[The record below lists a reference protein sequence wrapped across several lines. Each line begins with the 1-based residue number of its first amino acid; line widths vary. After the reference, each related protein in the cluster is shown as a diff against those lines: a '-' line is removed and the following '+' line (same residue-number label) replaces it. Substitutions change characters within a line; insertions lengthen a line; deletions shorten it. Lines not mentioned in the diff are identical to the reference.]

1 MSIVMQPII
10 AYIYNRYGKASST
23 RDAVIELRFAY
34 LNRQKYMS
42 TGIRVYPKEWDS
54 RHQRVI
60 NRMDAAILNKTLDK
74 LMIEV
79 RQVIYDMIEDAHID
93 IFAIPARLDAK
104 RKKAGTF
111 PDFVKERLPIHKH
124 GQSPLRQKAYDRFF
138 NFLDEYGK
146 FRQFSDVNEHT
157 ILELDRYL
165 QKKKMMASSRWAN
178 YHRFFNTF
186 IRDAQKENLVTYNP
200 YDRIRIDKG
209 DDSQSIEKH
218 LSAEELR
225 KLRSASMPTERL
237 DRVRDLFVF
246 QCFTCMAYVDLAN
259 FSFDKVKVVDGKDM
273 IFGQRG
279 KTGIE
284 YQIPLLR
291 PAKDILDKYNGQL
304 PAALTA
310 KKKGRKGV
318 MTNQQYNKALKEV
331 VDAAG
336 LGIHVTTHWARHTGA
351 TMLLNAGVEMDV
363 IARVGGWSD
372 TKVLRRI
379 YAKLHPETVVK
390 AVNKIEDKL
399 V

>member
-1 MSIVMQPII
+1 MQPVIT
-10 AYIYNRYGKASST
+10 YIYNRYGKASST

-54 RHQRVI
+54 KHQRVI

-79 RQVIYDMIEDAHID
+79 RQVIYDMIDDGHID

-178 YHRFFNTF
+178 YHRFLNTF

-225 KLRSASMPTERL
+225 KLRSAVMPTERL

-246 QCFTCMAYVDLAN
+246 QCFTCMAYVDLAA
-259 FSFDKVKVVDGKDM
+259 FSAEKVKTVDGKDI

-279 KTGIE
+279 KTGVE

-291 PAKDILDKYNGQL
+291 PAKDILDKYDGHL
-304 PAALTA
+304 PAALTS

-331 VDAAG
+331 VEAAG

-363 IARVGGWSD
+363 IAKVGGWSD

-390 AVNKIEDKL
+390 AVNEIEDKL

>member
-79 RQVIYDMIEDAHID
+79 RQVIYDMIEDGHID

-111 PDFVKERLPIHKH
+111 PDYCRERAKIRKY
-124 GQSPLRQKAYDRFF
+124 GQSILRQKAYDRIIL
-138 NFLDEYGK
+138 FLDDYGK
-146 FRQFSDVNEHT
+146 FRTFSDVNENT
-157 ILELDRYL
+157 IMELDRYL

-178 YHRFFNTF
+178 YHRFLNTF
-186 IRDAQKENLVTYNP
+186 IRDAQKENLMTYNP

-209 DDSQSIEKH
+209 DDSQSIERY
-218 LSAEELR
+218 LSTEELR
-225 KLRSASMPTERL
+225 KFRSAVMPTERL

-246 QCFTCMAYVDLAN
+246 QCFTCMAYVDLAA
-259 FSFDKVKVVDGKDM
+259 FSAEKVKVVDGKDM
-273 IFGQRG
+273 ILGQRG
-279 KTGIE
+279 KTGVE

-304 PAALTA
+304 PAALTV

-331 VDAAG
+331 VEAAG

-363 IARVGGWSD
+363 IAKVGGWSD

-390 AVNKIEDKL
+390 AVNEIEDKL
-399 V
+399 I

>member
-1 MSIVMQPII
+1 MSIIMQPVIT
-10 AYIYNRYGKASST
+10 YIYNRYGKASST

-54 RHQRVI
+54 KHQRVI

-79 RQVIYDMIEDAHID
+79 RQVIYDMIDDGHID

-178 YHRFFNTF
+178 YHRFLNTF

-225 KLRSASMPTERL
+225 KLRSAVMPTERL

-246 QCFTCMAYVDLAN
+246 QCFTCMAYVDLAA
-259 FSFDKVKVVDGKDM
+259 FSAEKVKTVDGKDI

-279 KTGIE
+279 KTGVE

-291 PAKDILDKYNGQL
+291 PAKDILDKYDGHL

-331 VDAAG
+331 VEAAG

-363 IARVGGWSD
+363 IAKVGGWSD

-390 AVNKIEDKL
+390 AVNEIENIL
-399 V
+399 I

>member
-178 YHRFFNTF
+178 YHRFLNTF

-225 KLRSASMPTERL
+225 KLRSAVMPTERL

-246 QCFTCMAYVDLAN
+246 QCFTCMAYVDLAA
-259 FSFDKVKVVDGKDM
+259 FSAEKVKTVDGKDM

-279 KTGIE
+279 KTGVE

-291 PAKDILDKYNGQL
+291 PAKDILDKYDGHL

-331 VDAAG
+331 VEAAG

-363 IARVGGWSD
+363 IAKVGGWSD

-390 AVNKIEDKL
+390 AVNEIENKL
-399 V
+399 I

>member
-1 MSIVMQPII
+1 MQPVIT
-10 AYIYNRYGKASST
+10 YIYNRYGKASST

-178 YHRFFNTF
+178 YHRFLNTF

-225 KLRSASMPTERL
+225 KLRSAVMPTERL

-246 QCFTCMAYVDLAN
+246 QCFTCMAYVDLAA
-259 FSFDKVKVVDGKDM
+259 FSAEKVKTVDGKDI

-279 KTGIE
+279 KTGVE

-291 PAKDILDKYNGQL
+291 PAKDILDKYDGHL
-304 PAALTA
+304 PAALTS

-331 VDAAG
+331 VEAAG

>member
-1 MSIVMQPII
+1 MSIIMQPVIT
-10 AYIYNRYGKASST
+10 YIYNRYGKASST

-42 TGIRVYPKEWDS
+42 TGIRIYPKEWDS

-79 RQVIYDMIEDAHID
+79 RQVIYDMIEDGHID

-178 YHRFFNTF
+178 YHRFLNTF

-225 KLRSASMPTERL
+225 KLRTAVMPSERL

-246 QCFTCMAYVDLAN
+246 QCFTCMAYVDLAA
-259 FSFDKVKVVDGKDM
+259 FSAEKVKVVDGKDM
-273 IFGQRG
+273 ILGQRG
-279 KTGIE
+279 KTGVE

-291 PAKDILDKYNGQL
+291 PAKDILDKYDGQL
-304 PAALTA
+304 PAALTV

-331 VDAAG
+331 VEAAG

-363 IARVGGWSD
+363 IAKVGGWSD

-390 AVNKIEDKL
+390 AVNEIEDKL

>member
-1 MSIVMQPII
+1 MQPVIT
-10 AYIYNRYGKASST
+10 YIYNRYGKASST

-178 YHRFFNTF
+178 YHRFLNTF

-209 DDSQSIEKH
+209 DDSQIIEKH

-225 KLRSASMPTERL
+225 KLRSAVMPTERL

-246 QCFTCMAYVDLAN
+246 QCFTCMAYVDLAA
-259 FSFDKVKVVDGKDM
+259 FSAEKVKTVDGKDI

-279 KTGIE
+279 KTGVE

-291 PAKDILDKYNGQL
+291 PAKDILDKYDGHL
-304 PAALTA
+304 PAALTS

-331 VDAAG
+331 VEAAG

>member
-1 MSIVMQPII
+1 MSIVMQPVIT
-10 AYIYNRYGKASST
+10 YIYNRYGKASSI

-42 TGIRVYPKEWDS
+42 TGIRIYPKEWDS

-79 RQVIYDMIEDAHID
+79 RQVIYDMIEDGHID

-138 NFLDEYGK
+138 NFLAEYGK

-165 QKKKMMASSRWAN
+165 QKKKMMASSRWVN
-178 YHRFFNTF
+178 YHRFLNTF

-218 LSAEELR
+218 LSAEELK
-225 KLRSASMPTERL
+225 KLRTAVMPSERL

-246 QCFTCMAYVDLAN
+246 QCFSCMAYVDLAA
-259 FSFDKVKVVDGKDM
+259 FSAEKVKVVDGNEM
-273 IFGQRG
+273 IFGKRG

-331 VDAAG
+331 VEAAG

-363 IARVGGWSD
+363 IAKVGGWSD

-390 AVNKIEDKL
+390 AVNEIEDKI

>member
-178 YHRFFNTF
+178 YHRFLNTF

-225 KLRSASMPTERL
+225 KLRSAVMPTERL

-246 QCFTCMAYVDLAN
+246 QCFTCMAYVDLAA
-259 FSFDKVKVVDGKDM
+259 FSAEKVKTVDGKDM

-279 KTGIE
+279 KTGVE

-291 PAKDILDKYNGQL
+291 PAKDILDKYDGHL
-304 PAALTA
+304 PAALTS

-331 VDAAG
+331 VEAAG

-363 IARVGGWSD
+363 IAKVGGWSD

-390 AVNKIEDKL
+390 AVNEIEDKL

>member
-1 MSIVMQPII
+1 MSIVMQPVIT
-10 AYIYNRYGKASST
+10 YIYNRYGKASST

-54 RHQRVI
+54 KHQRVI

-79 RQVIYDMIEDAHID
+79 RQVIYDMIDDGHID

-178 YHRFFNTF
+178 YHRFLNTF

-225 KLRSASMPTERL
+225 KLRSAVMPTERL

-246 QCFTCMAYVDLAN
+246 QCFTCMAYVDLAA
-259 FSFDKVKVVDGKDM
+259 FSAEKVKTVDGKDI

-279 KTGIE
+279 KTGVE

-291 PAKDILDKYNGQL
+291 PAKDILDKYDGHL
-304 PAALTA
+304 PAALTS

-331 VDAAG
+331 VEAAG
-336 LGIHVTTHWARHTGA
+336 LGIHVTTHWARHTSA

-363 IARVGGWSD
+363 IAKVGGWSD

-390 AVNKIEDKL
+390 AVNEIEDKL

>member
-1 MSIVMQPII
+1 MQPVIT
-10 AYIYNRYGKASST
+10 YIYNRYGKASSI

-42 TGIRVYPKEWDS
+42 TGIRIYPKEWDS

-79 RQVIYDMIEDAHID
+79 RQVIYDMIEDGHID

-178 YHRFFNTF
+178 YHRFLNTF

-218 LSAEELR
+218 LSAEELK
-225 KLRSASMPTERL
+225 KLRTAVMPSERL

-246 QCFTCMAYVDLAN
+246 QCFTCMAYVDLAA
-259 FSFDKVKVVDGKDM
+259 FSAEKVKVVDGKDM
-273 IFGQRG
+273 ILGQRG
-279 KTGIE
+279 KTGVE

-291 PAKDILDKYNGQL
+291 PAKDILDKYDGQL

-310 KKKGRKGV
+310 KRKGRKGV

-331 VDAAG
+331 VEAAG
-336 LGIHVTTHWARHTGA
+336 LTIHVTTHWARHTGA

-363 IARVGGWSD
+363 IAKVGGWSD

-390 AVNKIEDKL
+390 AVNNIEDKL

>member
-1 MSIVMQPII
+1 
-10 AYIYNRYGKASST
+10 
-23 RDAVIELRFAY
+23 
-34 LNRQKYMS
+34 
-42 TGIRVYPKEWDS
+42 
-54 RHQRVI
+54 
-60 NRMDAAILNKTLDK
+60 MDAAILNKTLDK
-74 LMIEV
+74 LMNEV
-79 RQVIYDMIEDAHID
+79 RQVIYEMIDDGRID

-178 YHRFFNTF
+178 YHRFLNTF
-186 IRDAQKENLVTYNP
+186 IRDAQKENLMTYNP

-209 DDSQSIEKH
+209 DDSQSIERY

-225 KLRSASMPTERL
+225 TLRSATMPTERL

-246 QCFTCMAYVDLAN
+246 QCFTCMAYVDLAA
-259 FSFDKVKVVDGKDM
+259 FSAEKVKVVDGNEM
-273 IFGQRG
+273 IFGKRG

-331 VDAAG
+331 VEAAG

-363 IARVGGWSD
+363 IAKVGGWSD

-390 AVNKIEDKL
+390 AVNEIEDKL
-399 V
+399 M

>member
-1 MSIVMQPII
+1 MSIVMQPVIT
-10 AYIYNRYGKASST
+10 YIYNRYGKASSI

-42 TGIRVYPKEWDS
+42 TGIRIYPKEWDS

-79 RQVIYDMIEDAHID
+79 RQVIYDMIEDGHID

-178 YHRFFNTF
+178 YHRFLNTF

-218 LSAEELR
+218 LSAEELK
-225 KLRSASMPTERL
+225 KLRTAVMPSERL

-246 QCFTCMAYVDLAN
+246 QCFTCMAYVDLAA
-259 FSFDKVKVVDGKDM
+259 FSAEKVKVVDGKDM
-273 IFGQRG
+273 ILGQRG
-279 KTGIE
+279 KTGVE

-291 PAKDILDKYNGQL
+291 PAKDILDKYDGQL

-310 KKKGRKGV
+310 KRKGRKGV

-331 VDAAG
+331 VEAAG
-336 LGIHVTTHWARHTGA
+336 LTIHVTTHWARHTGA

-363 IARVGGWSD
+363 IAKVGGWSD

-390 AVNKIEDKL
+390 AVNNIEDKL

>member
-1 MSIVMQPII
+1 MSIIMQPVIT
-10 AYIYNRYGKASST
+10 YIYNRYKHASPT
-23 RDAVIELRFAY
+23 REAVIELRIAHN
-34 LNRQKYMS
+34 NRQKYMS
-42 TGIRVYPKEWDS
+42 TGIRVYPKEWES

-74 LMIEV
+74 LMNEV
-79 RQVIYDMIEDAHID
+79 RQVIYDMIDDGSID

-111 PDFVKERLPIHKH
+111 PDYCRARAKIRKYGLSV
-124 GQSPLRQKAYDRFF
+124 LRQKAYDRILE
-138 NFLDEYGK
+138 FLDDYGK
-146 FRQFSDVNEHT
+146 FRSFSDVNESS
-157 ILELDRYL
+157 IMELDRYL
-165 QKKKMMASSRWAN
+165 QKKKMKASSRWAN
-178 YHRFFNTF
+178 YHRFLNTF
-186 IRDAQKENLVTYNP
+186 IIDAQKENLIY
-200 YDRIRIDKG
+200 
-209 DDSQSIEKH
+209 

-225 KLRSASMPTERL
+225 TLRSATMPTERL

-246 QCFTCMAYVDLAN
+246 QCFTCMAYVDLAA
-259 FSFDKVKVVDGKDM
+259 FSADKVKVVDGKDM
-273 IFGQRG
+273 IFGKRG

-331 VDAAG
+331 VEAAG

-363 IARVGGWSD
+363 IAKVGGWSD

-390 AVNKIEDKL
+390 AVNEIEDKL
-399 V
+399 I

>member
-1 MSIVMQPII
+1 MSIIKQPVIT
-10 AYIYNRYGKASST
+10 YIYNRYKHASPT
-23 RDAVIELRFAY
+23 REAVIELRIAHN
-34 LNRQKYMS
+34 NRQKYMS
-42 TGIRVYPKEWDS
+42 TGIRVYPKEWES

-60 NRMDAAILNKTLDK
+60 NRIDAAILNKTLDK
-74 LMIEV
+74 LMNEV
-79 RQVIYDMIEDAHID
+79 RQVLYDMIDDGNID
-93 IFAIPARLDAK
+93 IFAYC
-104 RKKAGTF
+104 
-111 PDFVKERLPIHKH
+111 KERAKIRKYGLSI
-124 GQSPLRQKAYDRFF
+124 LRQKAYDRILE
-138 NFLDEYGK
+138 FLDGYGK
-146 FRQFSDVNEHT
+146 FRTFSDVSEKT
-157 ILELDRYL
+157 IMELDRHL
-165 QKKKMMASSRWAN
+165 QKKKMRASSRWAN
-178 YHRFFNTF
+178 YHRFLNTF
-186 IRDAQKENLVTYNP
+186 IIDAMKENLMTYNP

-209 DDSQSIEKH
+209 DDSQSIERY

-225 KLRSASMPTERL
+225 TLRSATMPTERL

-246 QCFTCMAYVDLAN
+246 QCFTCMAYVDLAA
-259 FSFDKVKVVDGKDM
+259 FSAEKVKVVDGKDM
-273 IFGQRG
+273 IFGKRG

-331 VDAAG
+331 VEAAG

-363 IARVGGWSD
+363 IAKVGGWSD

-390 AVNKIEDKL
+390 AVNEIEDKL
-399 V
+399 I

>member
-1 MSIVMQPII
+1 MSIIMQPVIT
-10 AYIYNRYGKASST
+10 YIYNRYGKASST

-54 RHQRVI
+54 KHQRVI

-79 RQVIYDMIEDAHID
+79 RQVIYDMIDDGHID

-178 YHRFFNTF
+178 YHRFLNSF

-225 KLRSASMPTERL
+225 KLRSAVMPTERL

-246 QCFTCMAYVDLAN
+246 QCFTCMAYVDLAA
-259 FSFDKVKVVDGKDM
+259 FSAEKVKTVDGKDI

-279 KTGIE
+279 KTGVE

-291 PAKDILDKYNGQL
+291 PAKDILDKYDGHL

-331 VDAAG
+331 VEAAG

-363 IARVGGWSD
+363 IAKVGGWSD

-390 AVNKIEDKL
+390 AVNEIENKL
-399 V
+399 I

>member
-178 YHRFFNTF
+178 YHRFLNTF

-225 KLRSASMPTERL
+225 KLRSAVMPTERL

-246 QCFTCMAYVDLAN
+246 QCFTCMAYVDLAA
-259 FSFDKVKVVDGKDM
+259 FSAEKVKTVDGKDI

-279 KTGIE
+279 KTGVE

-291 PAKDILDKYNGQL
+291 PAKDILDKYDGHL

-331 VDAAG
+331 VEAAG

-363 IARVGGWSD
+363 IAKVGGWSD

-390 AVNKIEDKL
+390 AVNEIENKL
-399 V
+399 I

>member
-1 MSIVMQPII
+1 MSIVMQPVIT
-10 AYIYNRYGKASST
+10 YIYNRYGKASSI

-42 TGIRVYPKEWDS
+42 TGIRIYPKEWDS

-60 NRMDAAILNKTLDK
+60 NRMDAAILNKTHDK

-79 RQVIYDMIEDAHID
+79 RQVIYDMIEDGHID

-178 YHRFFNTF
+178 YHRFLNTF

-218 LSAEELR
+218 LSAEELK
-225 KLRSASMPTERL
+225 KLRTAVMPSERL

-246 QCFTCMAYVDLAN
+246 QCFTCMAYVDLAA
-259 FSFDKVKVVDGKDM
+259 FSAEKVKVVDGKDM
-273 IFGQRG
+273 ILGQRG
-279 KTGIE
+279 KTGVE

-291 PAKDILDKYNGQL
+291 PAKDILDKYDGQL

-310 KKKGRKGV
+310 KRKGRKGV

-331 VDAAG
+331 VEAAG
-336 LGIHVTTHWARHTGA
+336 LTIHVTTHWARHTGA

-363 IARVGGWSD
+363 IAKVGGWSD

-390 AVNKIEDKL
+390 AVNNIEDKL

>member
-1 MSIVMQPII
+1 MSIVMQPVIT
-10 AYIYNRYGKASST
+10 YIYNRYGKASST

-178 YHRFFNTF
+178 YHRFLNTF

-225 KLRSASMPTERL
+225 KLRSAVMPTERL

-246 QCFTCMAYVDLAN
+246 QCYTCMAYVDLAD
-259 FSFDKVKVVDGKDM
+259 FSVEKVKVVDGKDM
-273 IFGQRG
+273 ILGQRG

-291 PAKDILDKYNGQL
+291 PAKDILEKYDRQL
-304 PAALTA
+304 PAALTP

-331 VDAAG
+331 VEATG

-351 TMLLNAGVEMDV
+351 TMLLNAGIEMDV
-363 IARVGGWSD
+363 IAKVGGWSD

-390 AVNKIEDKL
+390 AVNNIEDKL

>member
-1 MSIVMQPII
+1 MSIIMQPAIT
-10 AYIYNRYGKASST
+10 YIYNRYKKASPT

-60 NRMDAAILNKTLDK
+60 NRMDTAILNKTLDK
-74 LMIEV
+74 LMNEV
-79 RQVIYDMIEDAHID
+79 RQVIYDMIDDGRID
-93 IFAIPARLDAK
+93 IFGIPARLDAK

-111 PDFVKERLPIHKH
+111 PDFVRERLPIHKH
-124 GQSPLRQKAYDRFF
+124 GQSPFRQKAYDRFMQ
-138 NFLDEYGK
+138 FLDDYGK
-146 FRQFSDVNEHT
+146 FRLFSEVNEHK
-157 ILELDRYL
+157 ILELDHYL

-178 YHRFFNTF
+178 YHRFLNTF
-186 IRDAQKENLVTYNP
+186 IRDAQKENLMTYNP
-200 YDRIRIDKG
+200 YDRIRIEKG
-209 DDSQSIEKH
+209 DDSQSIEKY
-218 LSAEELR
+218 LSTEELR
-225 KLRSASMPTERL
+225 KLRSAVMPTERL

-246 QCFTCMAYVDLAN
+246 QCYTCMAYVDLAD
-259 FSFDKVKVVDGKDM
+259 FSVEKVKVVDGKDM
-273 IFGQRG
+273 ILGQRG

-291 PAKDILDKYNGQL
+291 PAKDILEKYDGQL
-304 PAALTA
+304 PAALTP

-331 VDAAG
+331 VEVTG

-351 TMLLNAGVEMDV
+351 TMLLNAGIEMDV
-363 IARVGGWSD
+363 IAKVGGWSD

-390 AVNKIEDKL
+390 AVNNIEDKL

>member
-1 MSIVMQPII
+1 MQILRQPILTYIYKRYKKASPTRTAVVELRI
-10 AYIYNRYGKASST
+10 AY
-23 RDAVIELRFAY
+23 D
-34 LNRQKYMS
+34 NRQKYMS
-42 TGIRVYPKEWDS
+42 TGIFLLPKEW
-54 RHQRVI
+54 QRGRVV
-60 NRMDAAILNKTLDK
+60 NRVDAAILNKTLDK
-74 LMIEV
+74 LMNEV
-79 RQVIYDMIEDAHID
+79 REVIYEMIDEGRID
-93 IFAIPARLDAK
+93 IFAIPTWMQAKKKRNITFLDFCRERATI
-104 RKKAGTF
+104 RKYGLT
-111 PDFVKERLPIHKH
+111 V
-124 GQSPLRQKAYDRFF
+124 LRQKAYDRILD
-138 NFLDEYGK
+138 FLSDYGK
-146 FRQFSDVNEHT
+146 FGSFGEVNEVH
-157 ILELDRYL
+157 IMELDRYL
-165 QKKKMMASSRWAN
+165 KKKKMMASSRWNN
-178 YHRFFNTF
+178 YHRFLNSF
-186 IRDAQKENLVTYNP
+186 IIDAQKEGLMIYNP
-200 YDRIRIDKG
+200 YDRVRIDRG
-209 DDSQSIEKH
+209 DDSEAINKY
-218 LSAEELR
+218 LTVEELR
-225 KLRSASMPTERL
+225 KLRSVSMPTERL

-246 QCFTCMAYVDLAN
+246 QCFTCMAYVDLAS

-331 VDAAG
+331 IDAAD

-390 AVNKIEDKL
+390 AVNEIEDKL

>member
-1 MSIVMQPII
+1 MSIIMQPVIT
-10 AYIYNRYGKASST
+10 YIYNRYGKASST

-54 RHQRVI
+54 KHQRVI

-79 RQVIYDMIEDAHID
+79 RQVIYDMIDDGHID

-225 KLRSASMPTERL
+225 KLRTAVMPSERL

-246 QCFTCMAYVDLAN
+246 QCFTCMAYVDLAA
-259 FSFDKVKVVDGKDM
+259 FSAEKVKVVDGKDM
-273 IFGQRG
+273 ILGQRG
-279 KTGIE
+279 KTGVE

-291 PAKDILDKYNGQL
+291 PAKVILDKYNGQL
-304 PAALTA
+304 PAALTS

-331 VDAAG
+331 VEAAG

-363 IARVGGWSD
+363 IAKVGGWSD

-390 AVNKIEDKL
+390 AVNEIENKL
-399 V
+399 I

>member
-1 MSIVMQPII
+1 MSIIMQPVIT
-10 AYIYNRYGKASST
+10 YIYNRYGKASST

-54 RHQRVI
+54 KHQRVI

-79 RQVIYDMIEDAHID
+79 RQVIYDMIDDGHID

-178 YHRFFNTF
+178 YHRFLNTF

-225 KLRSASMPTERL
+225 KLRSAVMPTERL

-246 QCFTCMAYVDLAN
+246 QCFTCMAYVDLAA
-259 FSFDKVKVVDGKDM
+259 FSAEKVKTVDGKDI

-279 KTGIE
+279 KTGVE

-291 PAKDILDKYNGQL
+291 PAKDILDKYDGHL

-331 VDAAG
+331 VEAAG

-363 IARVGGWSD
+363 IAKVGGWSD

-390 AVNKIEDKL
+390 AVNEIENKL
-399 V
+399 I

>member
-1 MSIVMQPII
+1 MSIIMQPVIT
-10 AYIYNRYGKASST
+10 YIYNRYGKASST

-54 RHQRVI
+54 KHQRVI

-79 RQVIYDMIEDAHID
+79 RQVIYDMIDDGHID

-178 YHRFFNTF
+178 YHRFLNTF

-225 KLRSASMPTERL
+225 KLRSAVMPTERL

-246 QCFTCMAYVDLAN
+246 QCFTCMAYVDLAA
-259 FSFDKVKVVDGKDM
+259 FSAEKVKTVDGKDM

-279 KTGIE
+279 KTGVE

-291 PAKDILDKYNGQL
+291 PAKDILDKYDGHL

-331 VDAAG
+331 VEAAG

-363 IARVGGWSD
+363 IAKVGGWSD

-390 AVNKIEDKL
+390 AVNEIEDKL

>member
-1 MSIVMQPII
+1 MSIIMQPAIT
-10 AYIYNRYGKASST
+10 YIYNRYKKASPT

-60 NRMDAAILNKTLDK
+60 NRMDTAILNKTLDK
-74 LMIEV
+74 LMNEV
-79 RQVIYDMIEDAHID
+79 RQVIYDMIDDGRID
-93 IFAIPARLDAK
+93 IFGIPAHLDAK

-111 PDFVKERLPIHKH
+111 PDFVRERLPIHKH
-124 GQSPLRQKAYDRFF
+124 GQSPLRQKAYDRFMQ
-138 NFLDEYGK
+138 FLDDYGK
-146 FRQFSDVNEHT
+146 FRLFSDVNEHK

-178 YHRFFNTF
+178 YHRFLNTF
-186 IRDAQKENLVTYNP
+186 IRDAQKENLMTYNP

-209 DDSQSIEKH
+209 DDSQSIEKY
-218 LSAEELR
+218 LSTEELR
-225 KLRSASMPTERL
+225 KLRSAVMPTERL

-246 QCFTCMAYVDLAN
+246 QCYTCMAYVDLAD
-259 FSFDKVKVVDGKDM
+259 FSVEKVKVVDGKDM
-273 IFGQRG
+273 ILGQRG

-291 PAKDILDKYNGQL
+291 PAKDILEKYDGQL
-304 PAALTA
+304 PAALTP

-331 VDAAG
+331 VEATG

-351 TMLLNAGVEMDV
+351 TMLLNAGIEMDV
-363 IARVGGWSD
+363 IAKVGGWSD

-390 AVNKIEDKL
+390 AVNNIEDKL
-399 V
+399 A

>member
-1 MSIVMQPII
+1 MSIVMQPVIT
-10 AYIYNRYGKASST
+10 YIYNRYGKASST

-178 YHRFFNTF
+178 YHRFLNTF

-225 KLRSASMPTERL
+225 KLRSAVMPTERL

-246 QCFTCMAYVDLAN
+246 QCFTCMAYVDLAA
-259 FSFDKVKVVDGKDM
+259 FSAEKVKTVDGKDI

-279 KTGIE
+279 KTGVE

-291 PAKDILDKYNGQL
+291 PAKDILDKYDGHL
-304 PAALTA
+304 PAALTS

-331 VDAAG
+331 VEAAG

>member
-1 MSIVMQPII
+1 MSIVMQPVIT
-10 AYIYNRYGKASST
+10 YIYNRYGKASSI

-42 TGIRVYPKEWDS
+42 TGIRIYPKEWDS

-79 RQVIYDMIEDAHID
+79 RQVIYDMIEDGHID

-178 YHRFFNTF
+178 YHRFLNTF

-218 LSAEELR
+218 LSAEELK
-225 KLRSASMPTERL
+225 KLRTAVMPSERL

-246 QCFTCMAYVDLAN
+246 QCFTCMAYVDLAA
-259 FSFDKVKVVDGKDM
+259 FSAEKVKVVDGKDM
-273 IFGQRG
+273 ILGQRG
-279 KTGIE
+279 KTGVE

-291 PAKDILDKYNGQL
+291 PAKDILDKYDGQL

-310 KKKGRKGV
+310 KRKGRKGV

-331 VDAAG
+331 VEAAG
-336 LGIHVTTHWARHTGA
+336 LTIHVTTHWASHTGA

-363 IARVGGWSD
+363 IAKVGGWSD

-390 AVNKIEDKL
+390 AVNNIEDKL

>member
-1 MSIVMQPII
+1 MSIVMQPVIT
-10 AYIYNRYGKASST
+10 YIYNRYGKASSI

-79 RQVIYDMIEDAHID
+79 RQVIYDMIEDGHID

-178 YHRFFNTF
+178 YHRFLNTF

-218 LSAEELR
+218 LSAEELK
-225 KLRSASMPTERL
+225 KLRTAVMPSERL

-246 QCFTCMAYVDLAN
+246 QCFTCMAYVDLAA
-259 FSFDKVKVVDGKDM
+259 FSAEKVKVVDGKDM
-273 IFGQRG
+273 ILGQRG
-279 KTGIE
+279 KTGVE

-291 PAKDILDKYNGQL
+291 PAKDILDKYDGQL

-310 KKKGRKGV
+310 KRKGRKGV

-331 VDAAG
+331 VEAAG
-336 LGIHVTTHWARHTGA
+336 LTIHVTTHWARHTGA

-363 IARVGGWSD
+363 IAKVGGWSD

-390 AVNKIEDKL
+390 AVNNIEDKL

>member
-1 MSIVMQPII
+1 MSIVMQPVIT
-10 AYIYNRYGKASST
+10 YIYNRYGKASSI

-79 RQVIYDMIEDAHID
+79 RQVIYDMIEDGHID

-178 YHRFFNTF
+178 YHRFLNTF

-225 KLRSASMPTERL
+225 KLRTAVMPSERL

-246 QCFTCMAYVDLAN
+246 QCFTCMAYVDLAA
-259 FSFDKVKVVDGKDM
+259 FSAEKVKMVDGKDM
-273 IFGQRG
+273 ILGQRG
-279 KTGIE
+279 KTGVE

-291 PAKDILDKYNGQL
+291 PAKEILDKYNGHL

-331 VDAAG
+331 VEAAG

-363 IARVGGWSD
+363 IAKVGGWSD

-390 AVNKIEDKL
+390 AVNEIEDKL

>member
-1 MSIVMQPII
+1 MSIVMQPVIT
-10 AYIYNRYGKASST
+10 YIYNRYGKASSI

-178 YHRFFNTF
+178 YHRFLNTF

-218 LSAEELR
+218 LSAEELK
-225 KLRSASMPTERL
+225 KLRTAVMPSERL

-246 QCFTCMAYVDLAN
+246 QCFTCMAYVDLAA
-259 FSFDKVKVVDGKDM
+259 FSAEKVKVVDGKDM
-273 IFGQRG
+273 ILGQRG
-279 KTGIE
+279 KTGVE

-291 PAKDILDKYNGQL
+291 PAKDILDKYDGQL

-310 KKKGRKGV
+310 KRKGRKGV

-331 VDAAG
+331 VEAAG
-336 LGIHVTTHWARHTGA
+336 LTIHVTTHWARHTGA

-363 IARVGGWSD
+363 IAKVGGWSD

-390 AVNKIEDKL
+390 AVNNIEDKL

>member
-1 MSIVMQPII
+1 MSIIMQPVIT
-10 AYIYNRYGKASST
+10 YIYNRYGKASST

-54 RHQRVI
+54 KHQRVI

-79 RQVIYDMIEDAHID
+79 RQVIYDMIDVGHID

-178 YHRFFNTF
+178 YHRFLNTF

-225 KLRSASMPTERL
+225 KLRSAVMPTERL

-246 QCFTCMAYVDLAN
+246 QCFTCMAYVDLAA
-259 FSFDKVKVVDGKDM
+259 FSAEKVKTVDGKDI

-279 KTGIE
+279 KTGVE

-291 PAKDILDKYNGQL
+291 PAKDILDKYDWHL

-331 VDAAG
+331 VEAAG

-363 IARVGGWSD
+363 IAKVGGWSD

-390 AVNKIEDKL
+390 AVNEIEDKL